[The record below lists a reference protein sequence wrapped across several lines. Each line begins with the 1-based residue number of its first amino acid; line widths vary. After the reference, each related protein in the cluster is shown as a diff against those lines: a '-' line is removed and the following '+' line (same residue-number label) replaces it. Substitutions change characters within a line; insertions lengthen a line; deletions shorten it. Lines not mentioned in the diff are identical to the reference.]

1 MMRMRR
7 RAWLVWGA
15 TLAATARAAP
25 PPPEQARIE
34 RLIEFVETQ
43 NGIRFVR
50 NGSRYSAQDAAKFL
64 RGKYKKMGE
73 HVGTAQQFIEQIA
86 SRSSTSGEV
95 YRIRLADGREI
106 AAARFLGDELK
117 RMDGR

>member
-1 MMRMRR
+1 MRMRR
-7 RAWLVWGA
+7 RAWLLVA
-15 TLAATARAAP
+15 VLMAATVWAAP
-25 PPPEQARIE
+25 PPAEQARIE

-50 NGSRYSAQDAAKFL
+50 NGSSYSAQDAAKFL

-86 SRSSTSGEV
+86 SKSSTSGEV

-106 AAARFLGDELK
+106 PAARFLGDELT